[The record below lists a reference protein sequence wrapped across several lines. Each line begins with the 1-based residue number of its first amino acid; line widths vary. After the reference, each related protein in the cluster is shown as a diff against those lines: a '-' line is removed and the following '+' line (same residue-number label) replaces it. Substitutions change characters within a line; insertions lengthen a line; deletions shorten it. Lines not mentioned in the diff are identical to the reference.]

1 MTTTFLTDKKQ
12 ADSLTSTG
20 CWLFSPAFD
29 LLFVCGGAVLL
40 LFGAH
45 LLALAG
51 GHGSR
56 QLEFLAT
63 MQVMGTL
70 LFSQTHTISSYF
82 LVGEL
87 EPKGKLMARLGAVA
101 FLALGVVAIASPF
114 SAVLPGILA
123 KLYLFVVPHHFLS
136 QSYGFF
142 KIYCLKADY
151 IISPQI
157 NRLLKLIAGLTTAY
171 WCSTLLT
178 AQPVTEVFLLQA
190 LPAWDI
196 LPIQISRTLLEVLIL
211 LCTYF
216 VARLAL
222 DFTRGERLPPFA
234 SLVLLSFSVLLFL
247 VPQFIQDSIWL
258 YAPAYLHGSQY
269 LALLYKRLAYQSK
282 TIAVLTLVQSL
293 LIGAVVFL
301 AIPYL
306 LTLLGVAYG
315 AALAVIFVVLQFQ
328 HVLVDGLAWR
338 LSSLKTELCQ

>member
-12 ADSLTSTG
+12 ADCLTNTG

-29 LLFVCGGAVLL
+29 LTFLCGGAVLL
-40 LFGAH
+40 LYGAH

-51 GHGSR
+51 GHGTR
-56 QLEFLAT
+56 QLQFLAT
-63 MQVMGTL
+63 MQVIGTL

-87 EPKGKLMARLGAVA
+87 EPKGKFWARLGAVT
-101 FLALGVVAIASPF
+101 FLLLGVAAISSPL
-114 SAVLPGILA
+114 SCSLPGTLA
-123 KLYLFVVPHHFLS
+123 KLYLFIVPHHFLS
-136 QSYGFF
+136 QSYGLF

-151 IISPQI
+151 IVSPQL
-157 NRLLKLIAGLTTAY
+157 NRLLKLIAGLTSAY

-178 AQPVTEVFLLQA
+178 ARPVTEVFLLQA

-196 LPIQISRTLLEVLIL
+196 LPAQISETLLEVLIL

-234 SLVLLSFSVLLFL
+234 SLLLFSFSVILFL

-258 YAPAYLHGSQY
+258 YVPAYLHGVQY
-269 LALLYKRLAYQSK
+269 LSLMYKRLSCKSK
-282 TIAVLTLVQSL
+282 KTAAFTLVKSAFL
-293 LIGAVVFL
+293 SAVVFL
-301 AIPYL
+301 AVPYL
-306 LTLLGVAYG
+306 LTFTGVAYG
-315 AALAVIFVVLQFQ
+315 AAMAVIFVVLQFQ

-338 LSSLKTELCQ
+338 VSSLKTELCQ